1 MSATVRRGGA
11 PALATIAG
19 MAGLPLDLTVAI
31 AGIAL
36 WLGLGLLFVGLMGPL
51 VVGNPA
57 HRRTFASLIAVGG
70 VMVVVSVVVL
80 LVGAFG
86 FVNRSGHAG

>member
-1 MSATVRRGGA
+1 M
-11 PALATIAG
+11 ATIPI

-36 WLGLGLLFVGLMGPL
+36 WLGLALLFVGLMGPL
-51 VVGNPA
+51 VVRNPA

-70 VMVVVSVVVL
+70 VMVVDSVLVL

-86 FVNRSGHAG
+86 FVNRSGQAG